1 MVGGGEVTPQQVW
14 GSRCKNILPS
24 SSWSSPAL
32 SRCLYKLH
40 NTSNKW
46 CNNKYQDNI
55 CIEVNMENFSSFD
68 IWYLYEENMRT
79 AQKDEG
85 INKSE
90 WTELMWL
97 WPCMILACWECNPD
111 QSLTITLSGSHWLAV
126 KWMKPNISFLL
137 QTQSGHQSRY
147 KGSRVTKINPHFQNL
162 SRLQM

>member
-90 WTELMWL
+90 WL
-97 WPCMILACWECNPD
+97 WPSMILACWECNPD

-126 KWMKPNISFLL
+126 KWMKPNISFFSKHKVSSLTRKEVKWQKSIL
-137 QTQSGHQSRY
+137 T
-147 KGSRVTKINPHFQNL
+147 QNL